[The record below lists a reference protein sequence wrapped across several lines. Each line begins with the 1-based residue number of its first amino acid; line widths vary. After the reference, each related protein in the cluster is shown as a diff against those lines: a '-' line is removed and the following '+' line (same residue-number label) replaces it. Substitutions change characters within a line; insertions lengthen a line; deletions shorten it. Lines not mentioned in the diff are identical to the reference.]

1 MFVIFMFTPLT
12 AIRPT
17 SPVGT
22 AKCYRKLRKQQFT
35 DLTDS
40 TGYLSL
46 YDWLLLPI
54 MSRGQTLGLISEVL
68 LSYFRKMK
76 DFQ

>member
-1 MFVIFMFTPLT
+1 MFVIFMFAPLP
-12 AIRPT
+12 AIWPT

-40 TGYLSL
+40 AGYLSL
-46 YDWLLLPI
+46 YDWLRLPI
-54 MSRGQTLGLISEVL
+54 NV
-68 LSYFRKMK
+68 
-76 DFQ
+76 